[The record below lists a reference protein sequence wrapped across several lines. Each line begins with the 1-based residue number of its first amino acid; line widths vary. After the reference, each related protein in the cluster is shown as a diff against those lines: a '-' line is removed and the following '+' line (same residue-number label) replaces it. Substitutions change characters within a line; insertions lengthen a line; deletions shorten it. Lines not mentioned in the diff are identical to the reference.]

1 MKAYRFVKAL
11 RATQCVE
18 WEMEKDQG
26 AYWENQKL
34 FARGGIQRMLA
45 SLKIVKQ
52 LIEAYLLASVKHDQ
66 FTFTISL

>member
-1 MKAYRFVKAL
+1 MGNGERPGRLLGKPE
-11 RATQCVE
+11 T
-18 WEMEKDQG
+18 
-26 AYWENQKL
+26 L

-45 SLKIVKQ
+45 SLKKQ

>member
-1 MKAYRFVKAL
+1 MGNGERPGRLLGKPE
-11 RATQCVE
+11 T
-18 WEMEKDQG
+18 
-26 AYWENQKL
+26 L

-52 LIEAYLLASVKHDQ
+52 PIEAYLLASVKHDQ

>member
-1 MKAYRFVKAL
+1 MGNGERPGRLLGKPE
-11 RATQCVE
+11 T
-18 WEMEKDQG
+18 
-26 AYWENQKL
+26 L
-34 FARGGIQRMLA
+34 FARGGIQRMLT

>member
-1 MKAYRFVKAL
+1 MCGMGNGERPGRLLGKPE
-11 RATQCVE
+11 T
-18 WEMEKDQG
+18 
-26 AYWENQKL
+26 L

-52 LIEAYLLASVKHDQ
+52 LIEAYLLASVKYDQ